1 MELKVDVPTYYGSS
15 ASYTAGERPEFGRP
29 FVPTVVRPAGGLRI
43 VLGSDNYFDEDA
55 PDVQIERRPNGWMI
69 FLRPVGGD
77 EVSGQL
83 VFLDDG
89 RSFLIP
95 ERHVSSTPP
104 TVALDPG
111 TEVAALEETKTIRTT
126 DYD

>member
-1 MELKVDVPTYYGSS
+1 MELKVDVPTYYGDS
-15 ASYTAGERPEFGRP
+15 AWAPAGERPEFGQP
-29 FVPTVVRPAGGLRI
+29 FVSTVVRPAGRLRI
-43 VLGSDNYFDEDA
+43 VLGSNDYFDDDA

-69 FLRPVGGD
+69 FLRPVGGG
-77 EVSGQL
+77 EASGQ
-83 VFLDDG
+83 VIFLDDG

-111 TEVAALEETKTIRTT
+111 AEVAALDETKTRRTT
-126 DYD
+126 D